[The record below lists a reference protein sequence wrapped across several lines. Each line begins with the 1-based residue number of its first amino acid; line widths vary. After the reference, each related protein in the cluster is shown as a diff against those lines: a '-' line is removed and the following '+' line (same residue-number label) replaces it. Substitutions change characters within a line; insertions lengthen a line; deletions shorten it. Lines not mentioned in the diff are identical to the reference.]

1 MRRRGRGPEET
12 RYRRRDFRCR
22 GAPPVDRALYDD
34 ARPASSRRSR
44 RGPFRRCSEV
54 EGPCSQLIDGLRP
67 PIGRC
72 LATDTARP
80 PYFYRRVDLLL
91 IVEAR
96 QRWSPVTFMAISRAS
111 VPIPL
116 TDERWAHINRCAASS
131 RTTTSCS
138 GMTASLVG
146 VTVLHASTSRRVL
159 RKTRFGLEGSLP
171 PRYSAAVA
179 ADRVCDEH
187 EAAEPDAPSRCRSW
201 CRSRRE
207 MKRRSAKLIEVQNL
221 AKTSVLADHPAQ
233 IKVLGVRF
241 HPFPKLD
248 VAGSTPVA
256 ALEGNKGGGVRSGC
270 RRRR

>member
-1 MRRRGRGPEET
+1 MVAGDLYGDLAGERADSSHRTSAGPT
-12 RYRRRDFRCR
+12 
-22 GAPPVDRALYDD
+22 
-34 ARPASSRRSR
+34 SSMC
-44 RGPFRRCSEV
+44 GE
-54 EGPCSQLIDGLRP
+54 
-67 PIGRC
+67 
-72 LATDTARP
+72 
-80 PYFYRRVDLLL
+80 
-91 IVEAR
+91 
-96 QRWSPVTFMAISRAS
+96 
-111 VPIPL
+111 L
-116 TDERWAHINRCAASS
+116 TDDDVTLRYDGEL
-131 RTTTSCS
+131 
-138 GMTASLVG
+138 GG

-270 RRRR
+270 RRRRTRCRIRDFGLCRGTN